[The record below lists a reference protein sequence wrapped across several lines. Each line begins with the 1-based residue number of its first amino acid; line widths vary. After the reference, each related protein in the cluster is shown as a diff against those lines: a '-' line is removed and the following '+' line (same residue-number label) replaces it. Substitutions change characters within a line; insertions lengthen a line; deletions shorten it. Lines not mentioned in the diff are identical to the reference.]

1 MKIINVIYEN
11 PRSDYQ
17 MRQLAMQVLRQLV
30 TRRHEA
36 LQTGGIQFPNKGVLS
51 VAYTTTNLPDLL
63 VGVVLGIQTP
73 MYLNDTRM
81 IAFPFEHLPKMKN
94 IDPRRATRRAKAIL
108 PKTVKALLRYVKQ
121 DVSAFIHEFTHYWD
135 EKRAGEGYT
144 NSQEYEDDT
153 NSANSEY
160 QSKTY
165 QPNQTPDYYNDQ
177 YEQNAFFNQMVSAF
191 DKANPS
197 FFQQPFP
204 QWLKY
209 IVNQTFP
216 KGTFWDQL
224 TPQNRKRLI
233 NRAYMIWAEKQQQGY

>member
-17 MRQLAMQVLRQLV
+17 MRQMAMQVLRQLV
-30 TRRHEA
+30 TRQHEA
-36 LQTGGIQFPNKGVLS
+36 LQTGAMQLQNKDFFS
-51 VAYTTTNLPDLL
+51 VAYTKTNLPDLL
-63 VGVVLGIQTP
+63 VGVVLGIQVP
-73 MYLNDTRM
+73 MYLDDVKM
-81 IAFPFEHLPKMKN
+81 IAFPFEYLSKMKN
-94 IDPRRATRRAKAIL
+94 IDARSATRRAKAIL
-108 PKTVKALLRYVKQ
+108 PKTVKDLLRYVKE

-135 EKRAGEGYT
+135 EKRAGEGYS
-144 NSQEYEDDT
+144 NSQEYDDET
-153 NSANSEY
+153 NFVDSKY
-160 QSKTY
+160 QPKTY
-165 QPNQTPDYYNDQ
+165 QPDQTPAYYNDQ
-177 YEQNAFFNQMVSAF
+177 YEQNAFFNQMISKF
-191 DKANPS
+191 DKANPG

-216 KGTFWDQL
+216 KGTFWEQL